1 MESITPEKMKL
12 LEDMAEEIGIS
23 KLILMENAGLQLANI
38 IQKQYSK
45 NKSKNILIV
54 CGSGNNGGDGL
65 VCARHLI
72 QFADEI
78 TICLLNING
87 KLKANEVK
95 KNWNLIRGIKKIKK
109 MEIFQNKNFTKEFE
123 NEINKSDIIIDA
135 LFGTGLHGKL
145 NNQVAF
151 VMNQI
156 NKSEKS
162 IVAVDIP
169 SGLNPLD
176 GSIANDVII
185 AELTV
190 TFHKSKTGLLQREEI
205 TGKIIIV
212 DIGIPPELENNL

>member
-12 LEDMAEEIGIS
+12 LEDMAEKSGIS
-23 KLILMENAGLQLANI
+23 KLILMENAGLQLANV
-38 IQKQYSK
+38 IQKRYSEY
-45 NKSKNILIV
+45 KSKNILIV

-65 VCARHLI
+65 VCARYLI
-72 QFADEI
+72 QFSDQI
-78 TICLLNING
+78 TICLINVRG
-87 KLKANEVK
+87 RLKTNEIK
-95 KNWNLIRGIKKIKK
+95 KNWDLINDIKKIKK
-109 MEIFQNKNFTKEFE
+109 IKIFQNNDFLQEFE
-123 NEINKSDIIIDA
+123 NEINKSDIIVDA

-145 NNQVAF
+145 DDQIAF

-156 NKSEKS
+156 NKSKKS

-176 GSIANDVII
+176 GSIANNVIK

-190 TFHKSKTGLLQREEI
+190 TFHKSKTGLIQRDKI
-205 TGKIIIV
+205 TGEIVTV

>member
-1 MESITPEKMKL
+1 MKL

-23 KLILMENAGLQLANI
+23 KLVLMENAGLQLANV

-87 KLKANEVK
+87 KLKTNEVK

-190 TFHKSKTGLLQREEI
+190 TFHKSKTGLLQRDEI
-205 TGKIIIV
+205 TGEIITV
-212 DIGIPPELENNL
+212 DIGIPPELGNNL

>member
-1 MESITPEKMKL
+1 MKL

-23 KLILMENAGLQLANI
+23 KLVLMENAGLQLANI

-87 KLKANEVK
+87 KLKTNEVK

-190 TFHKSKTGLLQREEI
+190 TFHKSKTGLLQRDEI
-205 TGKIIIV
+205 TGEIITV
-212 DIGIPPELENNL
+212 DIGIPPELGNNL

>member
-1 MESITPEKMKL
+1 MKL

-38 IQKQYSK
+38 IQKQYSI

-87 KLKANEVK
+87 KLKTNEVK

-109 MEIFQNKNFTKEFE
+109 MEIFQNKNFIKEFE

-151 VMNQI
+151 VINQI

-205 TGKIIIV
+205 TGEIITV
-212 DIGIPPELENNL
+212 DIGIPPELGNNL

>member
-1 MESITPEKMKL
+1 MKL

-23 KLILMENAGLQLANI
+23 KLVLMENAGLQLANI

-87 KLKANEVK
+87 KLKTNEIK

-205 TGKIIIV
+205 TGEIITV
-212 DIGIPPELENNL
+212 DIGIPPELGNNL

>member
-1 MESITPEKMKL
+1 MKL

-23 KLILMENAGLQLANI
+23 KLVLMENAGLQLANI

-87 KLKANEVK
+87 KLKTNEVK

-169 SGLNPLD
+169 SGLNPFD

-212 DIGIPPELENNL
+212 DIGIPPELGNNL

>member
-1 MESITPEKMKL
+1 MKL

-87 KLKANEVK
+87 KLKTNEVK

-151 VMNQI
+151 VINQI

-205 TGKIIIV
+205 TGEIITV
-212 DIGIPPELENNL
+212 DIGIPPELGNNL

>member
-1 MESITPEKMKL
+1 MKL

-23 KLILMENAGLQLANI
+23 KLVLMENAGLQLANV

-87 KLKANEVK
+87 KLKTNEIK

-190 TFHKSKTGLLQREEI
+190 TFHKSKTGLLQRDEI
-205 TGKIIIV
+205 TGEIIIV
-212 DIGIPPELENNL
+212 DIGIPPELGNNL

>member
-1 MESITPEKMKL
+1 MKL

-23 KLILMENAGLQLANI
+23 KLVLMENAGLQLANI

-87 KLKANEVK
+87 KLKTNEIK

-109 MEIFQNKNFTKEFE
+109 MEIFQNKNFIKEFE

-190 TFHKSKTGLLQREEI
+190 TFHKSKTGLLQRDEI
-205 TGKIIIV
+205 TGEIITV
-212 DIGIPPELENNL
+212 DIGIPPELGNNL

>member
-1 MESITPEKMKL
+1 MKL

-23 KLILMENAGLQLANI
+23 KLVLMENAGIQLANI

-87 KLKANEVK
+87 KLKTNEIK

-109 MEIFQNKNFTKEFE
+109 MEIFQNKNFIKEFE

-205 TGKIIIV
+205 TGEIITV
-212 DIGIPPELENNL
+212 DIGIPPELGNNL

>member
-1 MESITPEKMKL
+1 MKL

-23 KLILMENAGLQLANI
+23 KLVLMENAGLQLANI

-87 KLKANEVK
+87 KLKTNEVK

-205 TGKIIIV
+205 TGEIITV
-212 DIGIPPELENNL
+212 DIGIPPELGNNL

>member
-1 MESITPEKMKL
+1 MKL
-12 LEDMAEEIGIS
+12 LEDMAEESGIS

-87 KLKANEVK
+87 KLKTNEVK

-205 TGKIIIV
+205 TGEIITV
-212 DIGIPPELENNL
+212 DIGIPPELGNNL

>member
-1 MESITPEKMKL
+1 MKL

-23 KLILMENAGLQLANI
+23 KLVLMENAGLQLANV

-78 TICLLNING
+78 TICLLNIKG
-87 KLKANEVK
+87 KLKTHEIK
-95 KNWNLIRGIKKIKK
+95 KNWNLIEGIKQIKK
-109 MEIFQNKNFTKEFE
+109 MEVFQNKNFTKEFE
-123 NEINKSDIIIDA
+123 NEVNKSDIIVDA
-135 LFGTGLHGKL
+135 LFGTGLNGKL
-145 NNQVAF
+145 NNQIEF

-156 NKSEKS
+156 NKSKKS

-176 GSIANDVII
+176 GSVANYVIK

-190 TFHKSKTGLLQREEI
+190 TFHKSKSGLLQRNEI

-212 DIGIPPELENNL
+212 DIGLPPELENNL

>member
-1 MESITPEKMKL
+1 MKL

-23 KLILMENAGLQLANI
+23 KLVLMENAGIQLANI

-87 KLKANEVK
+87 KLKTNEIK

-145 NNQVAF
+145 NNQIAF

-176 GSIANDVII
+176 GSIANDVIK

-190 TFHKSKTGLLQREEI
+190 TFHKSKSGLLQRDEI
-205 TGKIIIV
+205 TGEIITV
-212 DIGIPPELENNL
+212 DIGIPPELGNNL

>member
-1 MESITPEKMKL
+1 MKL

-23 KLILMENAGLQLANI
+23 KLVLMENAGLQLANI

-78 TICLLNING
+78 TICLLNIKG
-87 KLKANEVK
+87 KLKTNEVK

-212 DIGIPPELENNL
+212 DIGIPPELGNNL

>member
-1 MESITPEKMKL
+1 MKL

-23 KLILMENAGLQLANI
+23 KLVLMENAGLQLANI

-78 TICLLNING
+78 TICLLNIKG
-87 KLKANEVK
+87 ELKTNEIK
-95 KNWNLIRGIKKIKK
+95 KNWNLIEGIKQIKK
-109 MEIFQNKNFTKEFE
+109 MEVFQNKNFTKEFE
-123 NEINKSDIIIDA
+123 NEVNKSDIIVDA

-145 NNQVAF
+145 NNQIAF

-176 GSIANDVII
+176 GSVANYVIK

-190 TFHKSKTGLLQREEI
+190 TFHKSKSGLLQRNEI
-205 TGKIIIV
+205 TGEIITV
-212 DIGIPPELENNL
+212 DIGIPPELGNNL

>member
-1 MESITPEKMKL
+1 LESITPEKMKL

-23 KLILMENAGLQLANI
+23 KLVLMENAGLQLANV

-72 QFADEI
+72 QFADKI
-78 TICLLNING
+78 TICLLNIKG
-87 KLKANEVK
+87 ELKTNEIK
-95 KNWNLIRGIKKIKK
+95 KNWNLIKDIKKIKK
-109 MEIFQNKNFTKEFE
+109 MEIFQNKNFKKEFE

-135 LFGTGLHGKL
+135 LFGTGLRGKL

-151 VMNQI
+151 VINQI

-176 GSIANDVII
+176 GSVANNVIK

-190 TFHKSKTGLLQREEI
+190 TFHKSKSGLLQRDKI
-205 TGKIIIV
+205 TGEIITV
-212 DIGIPPELENNL
+212 DIGIPPELGNNL

>member
-1 MESITPEKMKL
+1 M
-12 LEDMAEEIGIS
+12 
-23 KLILMENAGLQLANI
+23 
-38 IQKQYSK
+38 
-45 NKSKNILIV
+45 
-54 CGSGNNGGDGL
+54 

-72 QFADEI
+72 QFADKI

-87 KLKANEVK
+87 KLKTNEVK
-95 KNWNLIRGIKKIKK
+95 KNWNLIRDIKKIKK

-156 NKSEKS
+156 NKSKKS

-212 DIGIPPELENNL
+212 DIGIPPELGNNL

>member
-1 MESITPEKMKL
+1 MKL

-87 KLKANEVK
+87 KLKTNEVK

-123 NEINKSDIIIDA
+123 NEINKCDIIVDA

-145 NNQVAF
+145 NNQIAF

-176 GSIANDVII
+176 GSIANNVIK

-190 TFHKSKTGLLQREEI
+190 TFHKSKSGLLHKDDI
-205 TGKIIIV
+205 TGEVVTV

>member
-1 MESITPEKMKL
+1 MKL

-23 KLILMENAGLQLANI
+23 KLVLMENAGLQLANV

-72 QFADEI
+72 QFADKI

-87 KLKANEVK
+87 KLKTNEVK

-151 VMNQI
+151 VINQI

-212 DIGIPPELENNL
+212 DIGIPPELGNNL

>member
-1 MESITPEKMKL
+1 MKL

-23 KLILMENAGLQLANI
+23 KLVLMENAGLQLANV

-87 KLKANEVK
+87 KLKTNEVK

-205 TGKIIIV
+205 TGEIITV
-212 DIGIPPELENNL
+212 DIGIPPELGNNL

>member
-1 MESITPEKMKL
+1 MKL

-87 KLKANEVK
+87 KLKTNEVK

-156 NKSEKS
+156 NKSKKS

-190 TFHKSKTGLLQREEI
+190 TFHKSKTGLLERDEI
-205 TGKIIIV
+205 TGEIITV
-212 DIGIPPELENNL
+212 DIGIPPELGNNL

>member
-1 MESITPEKMKL
+1 MKL
-12 LEDMAEEIGIS
+12 LEDMAEESGIS

-87 KLKANEVK
+87 KLKTNEVK

-190 TFHKSKTGLLQREEI
+190 TFHKSKTGLLQRDEI
-205 TGKIIIV
+205 TGEIITV
-212 DIGIPPELENNL
+212 DIGIPPELGNNL

>member
-1 MESITPEKMKL
+1 MKL

-23 KLILMENAGLQLANI
+23 KLVLLENAGLQLANV

-45 NKSKNILIV
+45 NKSKNILLV

-72 QFADEI
+72 QFADKI

-87 KLKANEVK
+87 KLKTNEVK

-109 MEIFQNKNFTKEFE
+109 MEIFQNKNFIKEFE

-190 TFHKSKTGLLQREEI
+190 TFHKSKTGLLQRDEI
-205 TGKIIIV
+205 TGEIITV
-212 DIGIPPELENNL
+212 DIGIPPELGNNL

>member
-1 MESITPEKMKL
+1 MNL

-87 KLKANEVK
+87 KLKTNEVK

-212 DIGIPPELENNL
+212 DIGIPPELGNNL

>member
-1 MESITPEKMKL
+1 MKL
-12 LEDMAEEIGIS
+12 LEDMAEESGIS

-72 QFADEI
+72 QFADKI
-78 TICLLNING
+78 TICLLNIKG
-87 KLKANEVK
+87 ELKTNEIK

-205 TGKIIIV
+205 TGEIITV
-212 DIGIPPELENNL
+212 DIGIPPELGNNL

>member
-1 MESITPEKMKL
+1 MKL

-23 KLILMENAGLQLANI
+23 KLVLMENAGLQLANV

-87 KLKANEVK
+87 KLKTNEIK

-190 TFHKSKTGLLQREEI
+190 TFHKNKTGLLQREEI
-205 TGKIIIV
+205 TGEIITV
-212 DIGIPPELENNL
+212 DIGIPPELGNNL

>member
-1 MESITPEKMKL
+1 MKL

-23 KLILMENAGLQLANI
+23 KLVLMENAGLQLANI

-87 KLKANEVK
+87 KLKTNEVK

-156 NKSEKS
+156 NKSKKS

-205 TGKIIIV
+205 TGEIITV
-212 DIGIPPELENNL
+212 DIGIPPELGNNL

>member
-1 MESITPEKMKL
+1 MESITPEKKKL

-87 KLKANEVK
+87 KLKTNEVK

-109 MEIFQNKNFTKEFE
+109 MEIFQNKNFIKEFE

-212 DIGIPPELENNL
+212 DIGIPPELGNNL

>member
-1 MESITPEKMKL
+1 MKL

-23 KLILMENAGLQLANI
+23 KLVLMENAGLQLANI

-72 QFADEI
+72 QFADKI

-87 KLKANEVK
+87 KVKTNEIK

-109 MEIFQNKNFTKEFE
+109 MEIFQNKNFTKEFG

-190 TFHKSKTGLLQREEI
+190 TFHKSKTGLLQRDEI
-205 TGKIIIV
+205 TGEIITV
-212 DIGIPPELENNL
+212 DIGIPPELGNNL

>member
-1 MESITPEKMKL
+1 MKL

-23 KLILMENAGLQLANI
+23 KLVLMENAGLQLANV

-87 KLKANEVK
+87 KLKTNEIK
-95 KNWNLIRGIKKIKK
+95 KNWNLFKDINKIKK

-151 VMNQI
+151 IMNQI

-205 TGKIIIV
+205 TGEIITV
-212 DIGIPPELENNL
+212 DIGIPPELGNNL

>member
-1 MESITPEKMKL
+1 MKL

-23 KLILMENAGLQLANI
+23 KLVLMENAGLQLANV

-87 KLKANEVK
+87 KLKTNEIK

-190 TFHKSKTGLLQREEI
+190 TFHKSKTGLLQRDEI
-205 TGKIIIV
+205 TGEIITV
-212 DIGIPPELENNL
+212 DIGIPPELGNNL

>member
-1 MESITPEKMKL
+1 MKL

-23 KLILMENAGLQLANI
+23 KLILMENAGLQLANT

-87 KLKANEVK
+87 KLKTNEVK

-212 DIGIPPELENNL
+212 DIGIPPELGNNL

>member
-1 MESITPEKMKL
+1 MKL

-23 KLILMENAGLQLANI
+23 KLVLMENAGLQLANI

-87 KLKANEVK
+87 KLKTNEIK

-109 MEIFQNKNFTKEFE
+109 MEIFQNKNFIKEFE

-151 VMNQI
+151 IINQI

-212 DIGIPPELENNL
+212 DIGIPPELGNNL